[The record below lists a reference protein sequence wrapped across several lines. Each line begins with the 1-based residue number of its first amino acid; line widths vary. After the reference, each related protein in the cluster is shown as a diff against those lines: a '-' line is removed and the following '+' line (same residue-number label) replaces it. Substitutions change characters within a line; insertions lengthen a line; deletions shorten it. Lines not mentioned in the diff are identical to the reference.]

1 MARKKLP
8 PELKAKNHTF
18 KLYDWEVEIIKD
30 YIKEVRQLTKAIK
43 TIYDEPITYNF
54 AAIPKGEEYKQYLM
68 EWKRKLENNPDV
80 HTVHIGNIE
89 IKEVER

>member
-18 KLYDWEVEIIKD
+18 KLYDWEVAGVKK
-30 YIKEVRQLTKAIK
+30 YIKICREVAKSTKEL
-43 TIYDEPITYNF
+43 D
-54 AAIPKGEEYKQYLM
+54 
-68 EWKRKLENNPDV
+68 NNPDV

-89 IKEVER
+89 VREVER

>member
-18 KLYDWEVEIIKD
+18 KLYDWEVEIIKE
-30 YIKEVRQLTKAIK
+30 YIKEVRQLSKAIK
-43 TIYDEPITYNF
+43 TIYDEPPTYNL
-54 AAIPKGEEYKQYLM
+54 ADIAKYEENKQYLM

-80 HTVHIGNIE
+80 HMIHIGNIE
-89 IKEVER
+89 VKEVE